1 MKSTNVNLVRLTILF
16 CILILFQSVSY
27 AQKSIMKFGKIPM
40 EDLEMKVYD
49 KDTNASAVIL
59 GDEGYSMFKYSE
71 DKGWQLET
79 KIHRRIKII
88 RQTGMDWAD
97 GVIYLYSS
105 GLNKEELIS
114 LKGFTYNLMKGKIQ
128 KEKISR
134 DAVFTEEIDD
144 FHTSCKFTFPNVKPG
159 SVLEYTYTV
168 ISDFFWQPDPWQFQY
183 EIPVVESQYTIEIPE
198 EFKFNEQ
205 SKGYET
211 FQRSQD
217 YLKRT
222 FSFHYS
228 SQIDPGAGGG
238 RTSGGIYEFERMVS
252 ILNYHAVAIPA
263 FISEPDM
270 NSIKNYLTSVEFEMM
285 SYTPKF
291 GMHKNFSNTW
301 ESINKTMME
310 SDKFGMQL
318 RGTGFL
324 KDDADKIMG
333 IAKSEPEMVMIAYEL
348 IKSRM
353 TWNGYTRMYAKHNIR
368 SAYHDGVGNSAEIN
382 LLLVALLQQ
391 LNLDANPVILSTRSN
406 GMIMPGQVMLS
417 KFNYTIASVKL
428 GDAMVLLDATDKNC
442 PFNTLPV
449 KCLNGQGRI
458 ISEKYTDWVH
468 PGNSQAHKSICYAQ
482 VELTKDGSLTASVE
496 EMHKEYAAY
505 EKRDKISKEATMDD
519 FISKFEQGKKG
530 AEISEFEVI
539 DKDSI
544 NKPLSIKYNADFS
557 EQVTEAGDLIYFNPV
572 LLGRKESNP
581 YKLEIRKY
589 PVDYIYPRESR
600 YIISYTIPEDY
611 AVVELPKSIHY
622 SLPENT
628 LLFTYNISH
637 AGNKINLIC
646 DLKINKTI
654 FAYNE
659 YALLKQFYENLVA
672 KQAEQIVL
680 KRIN

>member
-1 MKSTNVNLVRLTILF
+1 MKTINLNYVRLIILS
-16 CILILFQSVSY
+16 CILILIQSVLY
-27 AQKSIMKFGKIPM
+27 AQKNFMKFGKIPI

-59 GDEGYSMFKYSE
+59 GDEGYSKFKYTE

-79 KIHRRIKII
+79 RIHRRIKII

-97 GVIYLYSS
+97 GIIYLYAS
-105 GLNKEELIS
+105 GLDKEELIS
-114 LKGFTYNLMKGKIQ
+114 LKGFTYNFNKDKIQ
-128 KEKISR
+128 KEKISKN
-134 DAVFTEEIDD
+134 AVFTEEIDD

-159 SVLEYTYTV
+159 SVLEYTYTI

-211 FQRSQD
+211 FQRSQE
-217 YLKRT
+217 YLNRQ

-228 SQIDPGAGGG
+228 SDFDPDGG
-238 RTSGGIYEFERMVS
+238 RTSSGIYEFERMVS
-252 ILNYHAVAIPA
+252 ILNYHAAEIPA

-291 GMHKNFSNTW
+291 GLHKNFSNTW

-310 SDKFGMQL
+310 SDKFGKQL
-318 RGTGFL
+318 HGTGFL
-324 KDDADKIMG
+324 KDDADKIMEM
-333 IAKSEPEMVMIAYEL
+333 ADNELEMVMIAYEF
-348 IKSRM
+348 IKSRL

-368 SAYHDGVGNSAEIN
+368 SAYNDGVGNSAEIN
-382 LLLVALLQQ
+382 LLLVALLRQ

-406 GMIMPGQVMLS
+406 GIIMPGQVMLS
-417 KFNYTIASVKL
+417 KFNYSIAGVKL
-428 GDAMVLLDATDKNC
+428 GNAMILLDATDKNC

-458 ISEKYTDWVH
+458 ISEKYTDWVYL
-468 PGNSQAHKSICYAQ
+468 GSSQTHKSLCFAQ
-482 VELTKDGSLTASVE
+482 VELNKDGSLTATVE
-496 EMHKEYAAY
+496 ELHKEYAAY
-505 EKRDKISKEATMDD
+505 DKRNRISKEATMDD

-530 AEISEFEVI
+530 AEISKFEI
-539 DKDSI
+539 ADKDSI
-544 NKPLSIKYNADFS
+544 DKPLSFKYHADFS
-557 EQVTEAGDLIYFNPV
+557 EQITEAGDLIYFNPV

-600 YIISYTIPEDY
+600 YVINYTIPEDY
-611 AVVELPKSIHY
+611 AVVEIPKSI
-622 SLPENT
+622 SFGLPENT
-628 LLFTYNISH
+628 MLFTYNINS

-659 YALLKQFYENLVA
+659 YSALKQFYENLVA